1 MERLTMKNSNFLGR
15 FFKAVSDVVNG
26 AEKSLLDLLGALIPY
41 FVPVIPAYLT
51 YYHTRDQMDF
61 PVQVAWTAAF
71 VVEVLGMT
79 SISTAI
85 RFYRH
90 NQRYAKSL
98 IQNKAPFGL
107 AIFTYA
113 FYLAVVLSVNVL
125 LEVEAAKREPV
136 IILAIALF
144 SLLSVPSGVLIS
156 IRSQYSEM
164 LEDREAR
171 RNPQNL
177 APVFATE
184 TKAVKERHASDF
196 KDKILEMLNAE
207 HSKSGKVLDLTDITA
222 RLKLDHA
229 KNKGF
234 VSSLR
239 SEWKRSKGIE

>member
-1 MERLTMKNSNFLGR
+1 MKNSNFLGDL
-15 FFKAVSDVVNG
+15 FAYISKVING
-26 AEKSLLDLLGALIPY
+26 AEKSLLDLLSALVPY
-41 FVPVIPAYLT
+41 FVPIIPAYLT
-51 YYHTRDQMDF
+51 YYHTRDQMAF

-113 FYLAVVLSVNVL
+113 FYLVVVLSVNVL
-125 LEVEAAKREPV
+125 LEVEAEKREPV

-171 RNPQNL
+171 RNPPKQSSESLQFVPMNL
-177 APVFATE
+177 DVPFGEGREKLKKNCQSCGREFVT
-184 TKAVKERHASDF
+184 TYPNKKTCSDACR
-196 KDKILEMLNAE
+196 KRLSRDK
-207 HSKSGKVLDLTDITA
+207 SVD
-222 RLKLDHA
+222 
-229 KNKGF
+229 
-234 VSSLR
+234 VP
-239 SEWKRSKGIE
+239 